1 MMGTGVSEVPP
12 GFAMTASQQILD
24 HPSRAAPA
32 RPGTCASLPI
42 VPQLCVQIAED
53 ERRDLRRLA
62 GRLFADEPLLPVTEP
77 FGAAVSSGLG
87 PWPGLFLE
95 DHSWISLFNRHSDVA
110 YSYRAL
116 LLAGDGDLVTIG
128 TPRNT
133 AFEAY
138 CRDVLELG
146 RAEVLCPAETGGGL
160 PLAVRCA
167 RDPTVLERATERAQS
182 SGGLNVV
189 PYMGTGGAWMLAGK
203 IAARSAV
210 EVRVAAPPPRLTRRV
225 NDKLWFAQRVTELF
239 GGRAL
244 PQASA
249 AFSLAA
255 LAGRLG
261 ALAKRHAA
269 VAVKLT
275 GSASSAGNLVLESDE
290 LKRAS
295 LSALRIRL
303 ERLLQRIGWRGE
315 FPLLVTAWEHP
326 IIASPSV
333 QLWIPARGAGDIAVE
348 GIFDQTVVGT
358 ARVFSGAAQTALP
371 GRWQILL
378 AQEAAQLGCLFQELG
393 YFGRCS
399 FDAIL
404 VGDHL
409 ASAEL
414 HWIECNGRW
423 GGTSIPMT
431 LVNRLVGD
439 WRRRPFIVIGRSDLQ
454 GPPRPLA
461 DFLRQMEGELFR
473 PPWGNSGVV
482 VVSPSRIED
491 GSGFELAVLGDT
503 QAAAR
508 QLAETISLRL
518 AQPAQA

>member
-1 MMGTGVSEVPP
+1 MIAKQQRADDPGPTGPDPAPVLPP
-12 GFAMTASQQILD
+12 T
-24 HPSRAAPA
+24 R
-32 RPGTCASLPI
+32 ASLPV
-42 VPQLCVQIAED
+42 VPQLRVEIGED
-53 ERRDLRRLA
+53 ERRDLTRTA
-62 GRLFADEPLLPVTEP
+62 GRLLADEPLLRVTEP
-77 FGAAVSSGLG
+77 FGATVTTGLG
-87 PWPGLFLE
+87 PWPGFFLE
-95 DHSWISLFNRHSDVA
+95 DHSWISLFDRRSDIA

-116 LLAGDGDLVTIG
+116 LLAGAGDLVAIAA
-128 TPRNT
+128 PRNI
-133 AFEAY
+133 AFEHY
-138 CRDVLELG
+138 CRDLLGLG
-146 RAEVLCPAETGGGL
+146 RAEVLVPAVSGAGL

-167 RDPTVLERATERAQS
+167 KDPAVLDRVAERARS
-182 SGGLNVV
+182 GGGLNVV
-189 PYMGTGGAWMLAGK
+189 PYMGTGGVWMLAGK
-203 IAARSAV
+203 VAARSGV

-225 NDKLWFAQRVTELF
+225 NDKLWFAQRVIELF

-244 PQASA
+244 PPASA

-255 LAGRLG
+255 LAGRLA
-261 ALAKRHAA
+261 ALARRHAA

-290 LKRAS
+290 LAGVS
-295 LSALRIRL
+295 LGALRNRL
-303 ERLLQRIGWRGE
+303 HRLLQRIGWRGE

-333 QLWIPARGAGDIAVE
+333 QLWIPERGAGDIAVE

-358 ARVFSGAAQTALP
+358 ARMFSGAAQTALP
-371 GRWQILL
+371 GRWQSLL
-378 AQEAAQLGCLFQELG
+378 AHEAALLGCLFQELG

-439 WRRRPFIVIGRSDLQ
+439 WRRRPFIAIGRSDLM

-461 DFLRQMEGELFR
+461 DFLRQMEQQLFR
-473 PPWGNSGVV
+473 PPGGIAGLVV
-482 VVSPSRIED
+482 LSPSRIEE
-491 GSGFELAVLGDT
+491 GSGYELAVLGDT

-508 QLAETISLRL
+508 KLAETVSLRL
-518 AQPAQA
+518 APPVEAS

>member
-1 MMGTGVSEVPP
+1 
-12 GFAMTASQQILD
+12 MTASQQILD
-24 HPSRAAPA
+24 DPGRPAPA
-32 RPGTCASLPI
+32 RPRTRASLPI
-42 VPQLCVQIAED
+42 VPLLRTEIAED
-53 ERRDLRRLA
+53 ERRDLGRIADRL
-62 GRLFADEPLLPVTEP
+62 LADEPLLRVTEP
-77 FGAAVSSGLG
+77 FGATVAAGLG

-95 DHSWISLFNRHSDVA
+95 DHSWISLFDRRGDVA

-116 LLAGDGDLVTIG
+116 LLAGEGDLVAVG
-128 TPRNT
+128 TPRNS
-133 AFEAY
+133 AFEHY
-138 CRDVLELG
+138 CRDRLGLG
-146 RAEVLCPAETGGGL
+146 RAEVMVPADRGAGV

-167 RDPTVLERATERAQS
+167 GDPAVLDRAAERARAG
-182 SGGLNVV
+182 GGLNVV
-189 PYMGTGGAWMLAGK
+189 PYMGTGGVWMLAGK
-203 IAARSAV
+203 IAARSGVA
-210 EVRVAAPPPRLTRRV
+210 VRVAAPPPRLTRRV
-225 NDKLWFAQRVTELF
+225 NDKLWFAQRVSELF

-244 PQASA
+244 PPASA

-255 LAGRLG
+255 LAGRLA

-275 GSASSAGNLVLESDE
+275 GSASSAGNLVLESDGLRRE
-290 LKRAS
+290 S
-295 LSALRIRL
+295 LGRL
-303 ERLLQRIGWRGE
+303 HDRLHGLLLRIGWRGE

-333 QLWIPARGAGDIAVE
+333 QLWIPERGAGEVAVE
-348 GIFDQTVVGT
+348 GIFDQTVVGP
-358 ARVFSGAAQTALP
+358 ARMFSGAAQTALP

-378 AQEAAQLGCLFQELG
+378 AHEAAQLGCLFQELG

-439 WRRRPFIVIGRSDLQ
+439 WRRRPFVVIGRSDLEA
-454 GPPRPLA
+454 PPRPLA
-461 DFLRQMEGELFR
+461 DFLRRMEPELFR
-473 PPWGNSGVV
+473 PPDGRVGLV
-482 VVSPSRIED
+482 VVSPNRIED
-491 GSGFELAVLGDT
+491 GSGYELVVLGDT

-508 QLAETISLRL
+508 KLAETVSLRL
-518 AQPAQA
+518 APAA